1 MEFASTRAPAA
12 KAVCRMSDPK
22 TILEATLTVVLAG
35 GDGKRLLPLTAE
47 RPKPAVPIAGPF
59 KLIDF
64 TLSNCFNSGLRRLF
78 LLTQYK
84 SEPLHCY
91 IRDGWSALWNRSNG
105 NPREYIV
112 CLPPACGKHYR
123 GTADAVFQNLQI
135 ITSEDPEFILV
146 LSSDCIYRMD
156 YGELLQH
163 HANSGAWVTVAQVRQ
178 PSKRGSRV
186 VNMGVYAF
194 TTRALVRALTE
205 DAEQV
210 TNHDL
215 ESDIIPR
222 LIRTGAIP
230 AYDCELY
237 WRGIRTIDS
246 YYDSNIELAQARP
259 PFDPYK
265 NETWPIR
272 AGDLGVL
279 HPSDLVLPAAEGV
292 TNCVISPGAYIADD
306 AEVDRC
312 IVMGGAIIR
321 IRARVRQAIIEEGV
335 EILPGSEIGFG
346 WLKDR
351 ARYRM
356 SENGVVI
363 VTAKSAGIARG
374 VGSGPVQNHLWSA
387 Q

>member
-1 MEFASTRAPAA
+1 
-12 KAVCRMSDPK
+12 MSDPK
-22 TILEATLTVVLAG
+22 TILDATLTVVLAG

-47 RPKPAVPIAGPF
+47 RPKPAVPIGGPF

-84 SEPLHCY
+84 SEALHCY
-91 IRDGWSALWNRSNG
+91 IRDGWSALWYRPDGDS
-105 NPREYIV
+105 RDYIV

-135 ITSEDPEFILV
+135 ITREDPEFILV
-146 LSSDCIYRMD
+146 LSSDGIYRMD
-156 YGELLQH
+156 YSELLER
-163 HANSGAWVTVAQVRQ
+163 HANSGAPVTIAQVRQ
-178 PSKRGSRV
+178 SSKRGSRV

-194 TTRALVRALTE
+194 TTRALVRALAE

-215 ESDIIPR
+215 DSDIIPR
-222 LIRTGAIP
+222 LIRTGAVS
-230 AYDCELY
+230 AYSFQLY

-246 YYDSNIELAQARP
+246 YYESNIELAQAKP
-259 PFDPYK
+259 PFDPYT

-272 AGDLGVL
+272 AGDFGVL
-279 HPSDLVLPAAEGV
+279 HPSDFVLAAAKGV
-292 TNCVISPGAYIADD
+292 SNSVISPGVYIADD

-312 IVMGGAIIR
+312 IVMAGAIIGER
-321 IRARVRQAIIEEGV
+321 TRVRRAIIEEGV
-335 EILPGSEIGFG
+335 EIRAGSEIGFDR
-346 WLKDR
+346 LKDR
-351 ARYRM
+351 GRYRI

-363 VTAKSAGIARG
+363 VTAESAGIARG
-374 VGSGPVQNHLWSA
+374 VSSAPV
-387 Q
+387 